1 MKNNK
6 RTFIFIFIL
15 SLIIFYLFN
24 RSAGIYQDIQA
35 TDETFL
41 SKTSLTID
49 NLFSEVKNTPFK
61 LYLDKNSILFGLIG
75 MLILGLT
82 YLYNSFGRNNY
93 LVGTE
98 HGSAK
103 WGTYKDIKPFI
114 DKIEEKNIILTKTE
128 SLSLDTRKTLRNNNV
143 LVIGGSGSGKTR
155 FYVKPNIMQRHT
167 SYVITDPKGSLIKET
182 GKMLE
187 NAGYKIKVFDLIN
200 MDKSDKYNFFSYLRD
215 EKDVLKLVN
224 NLITNTNS
232 PYSKTSGD
240 FWEKAET
247 ALLQALFS
255 YILFETREEDQHIG
269 SVMELLRL
277 AEVKED
283 NEDFK
288 SPLDLLFEDLK
299 EQDPNNFASK
309 QYDLFK
315 LGAGKTAKS
324 ILVSVGVRLS
334 AFNIPVVSEL
344 LSEDTL
350 EMDTIG
356 DEKTALFV
364 ILPDTDKT
372 FNFISAIMYQQ
383 LFDTLFLK
391 AENEYGGRLPFHVR
405 FLLDEFANIGQIPN
419 FDTYIATMR
428 SREVS
433 VSVILQNVAQLKS
446 IYKDTWETITGN
458 CDTLLFLGGKEQ
470 STLEYISKMVG
481 KTTIDLRTTNQSK
494 GQTGSFSINEQVL
507 GRELITASEVGLLK
521 TDECILSIRGVEP
534 FISEKYDITKHKAY
548 KELSDF
554 DNRNTYIVKD
564 PLTRRADNFFTDI
577 KEIEIIETF
586 IEGEILID

>member
-1 MKNNK
+1 MKKN
-6 RTFIFIFIL
+6 RRSLILIFIL
-15 SLIIFYLFN
+15 FILAFYFFN
-24 RSAGIYQDIQA
+24 RSAGLYQSFFNL
-35 TDETFL
+35 DENFL
-41 SKTSLTID
+41 SKTSMTID
-49 NLFSEVKNTPFK
+49 NLPNEIKTNPFK
-61 LYLDKNSILFGLIG
+61 IYLDKISLISG
-75 MLILGLT
+75 TIGVLVLGLV
-82 YLYNSFGRNNY
+82 YLYNTFGRNNY

-103 WGTYKDIKPFI
+103 WGSEKDIKPFV

-128 SLSLDTRKTLRNNNV
+128 KLSLDTRKTLRNNNV

-155 FYVKPNIMQRHT
+155 FYVKPNLMQKHT

-187 NAGYKIKVFDLIN
+187 KAGYKIKIFDLIN
-200 MDKSDKYNFFSYLRD
+200 MEKSDKYNFFSYLRD

-255 YILFETREEDQHIG
+255 YILFETREEDKHIG

-277 AEVKED
+277 AEVRED

-288 SPLDLLFEDLK
+288 SALDLLFEDLK
-299 EQDPNNFASK
+299 EENPNNFASK

-334 AFNIPVVSEL
+334 AFNIPAVMDL

-350 EMDTIG
+350 EMDTLG

-391 AENEYGGRLPFHVR
+391 AEKEYGGRLPFHVR

-433 VSVILQNVAQLKS
+433 VSVVLQNVAQLKS
-446 IYKDTWETITGN
+446 LYKDTWETITGN

-470 STLEYISKMVG
+470 STLEYISKMIG
-481 KTTIDLRTTNQSK
+481 KTTIDLKTTNQSK
-494 GQTGSFSINEQVL
+494 GQSGSFSINEQVL

-534 FISEKYDITKHKAY
+534 FLSKKYEIEKHKNY
-548 KELSDF
+548 KEISDF
-554 DNRNTYIVKD
+554 DEKNTYKVKD
-564 PLTRRADNFFTDI
+564 PITRKADNFFKDV
-577 KEIEIIETF
+577 KEIEVV
-586 IEGEILID
+586 G

>member
-1 MKNNK
+1 MKSNRSK
-6 RTFIFIFIL
+6 LIF
-15 SLIIFYLFN
+15 SLIISFFAFYIFN
-24 RSAGIYQDIQA
+24 RSAGLYQSFLNL
-35 TDETFL
+35 DENFL
-41 SKTSLTID
+41 SKTLLTID
-49 NLFSEVKNTPFK
+49 KLPNEIKTNFFK
-61 LYLDKNSILFGLIG
+61 IYLDKYSIISGIIGIMIISLI
-75 MLILGLT
+75 
-82 YLYNSFGRNNY
+82 YLYNTFGRNNY

-103 WGTYKDIKPFI
+103 WGTEKDIKPFI

-128 SLSLDTRKTLRNNNV
+128 GLSLDTRNTLRNNNV

-155 FYVKPNIMQRHT
+155 FFVKPNLMQKHT

-187 NAGYKIKVFDLIN
+187 DAGYKIKIFNLID

-255 YILFETREEDQHIG
+255 YILFETREEDKHIG

-277 AEVKED
+277 AEVRED

-299 EQDPNNFASK
+299 EENPNNFASK

-315 LGAGKTAKS
+315 LGAGKTSKS

-334 AFNIPVVSEL
+334 AFNIPAVTEL

-350 EMDTIG
+350 EMDTLG

-391 AENEYGGRLPFHVR
+391 AEKEYGGRLPFHVR

-419 FDTYIATMR
+419 FETYIATMR

-446 IYKDTWETITGN
+446 LYKDTWETITGN

-470 STLEYISKMVG
+470 STLEYISKMIG

-507 GRELITASEVGLLK
+507 GRELITSSEVGLLK

-534 FISEKYDITKHKAY
+534 FLSKKYDITKHKNY
-548 KELSDF
+548 KELSDY
-554 DNRNTYIVKD
+554 DEKNTYRIKD
-564 PLTRRADNFFTDI
+564 PLMRKSENFFRDV
-577 KEIEIIETF
+577 KEVEII
-586 IEGEILID
+586 GEI

>member
-1 MKNNK
+1 MKKN
-6 RTFIFIFIL
+6 RRSLIFIFIL
-15 SLIIFYLFN
+15 FILAFYFFN
-24 RSAGIYQDIQA
+24 KSAGLYQSFFNL
-35 TDETFL
+35 DENFL
-41 SKTSLTID
+41 SKTSMTID
-49 NLFSEVKNTPFK
+49 NLPNEIKTNPFK
-61 LYLDKNSILFGLIG
+61 IYLDKISLISG
-75 MLILGLT
+75 TIGVLVLGLV
-82 YLYNSFGRNNY
+82 YLYNTFGRNNY

-103 WGTYKDIKPFI
+103 WGSEKDIKPFV

-128 SLSLDTRKTLRNNNV
+128 KLSLDTRKTLRNNNV

-155 FYVKPNIMQRHT
+155 FYVKPNLMQKHT

-187 NAGYKIKVFDLIN
+187 KAGYKIKIFDLIN
-200 MDKSDKYNFFSYLRD
+200 MEKSDKYNFFSYLRD

-255 YILFETREEDQHIG
+255 YILFETREEDKHIG

-277 AEVKED
+277 AEVRED

-288 SPLDLLFEDLK
+288 SALDLLFEDLK
-299 EQDPNNFASK
+299 EENPNNFASK

-334 AFNIPVVSEL
+334 AFNIPAVMDL

-350 EMDTIG
+350 EMDTLG

-391 AENEYGGRLPFHVR
+391 AEKEYGGRLPFHVR

-433 VSVILQNVAQLKS
+433 VSVVLQNVAQLKS
-446 IYKDTWETITGN
+446 LYKDTWETITGN

-470 STLEYISKMVG
+470 STLEYISKMIG
-481 KTTIDLRTTNQSK
+481 KTTIDLKTTNQSK
-494 GQTGSFSINEQVL
+494 GQSGSFSINEQVL

-534 FISEKYDITKHKAY
+534 FLSKKYEIEKHKNY
-548 KELSDF
+548 KGISDF
-554 DNRNTYIVKD
+554 DEKNTYKVKD
-564 PLTRRADNFFTDI
+564 PITRKADNFFRDV
-577 KEIEIIETF
+577 KEIEVV
-586 IEGEILID
+586 G

>member
-6 RTFIFIFIL
+6 GTFIFGSIL
-15 SLIIFYLFN
+15 SFITFYIFN
-24 RSAGIYQDIQA
+24 RSAGLYQSFSKF
-35 TDETFL
+35 DENFL

-49 NLFSEVKNTPFK
+49 K
-61 LYLDKNSILFGLIG
+61 LPNAIKTNFLKVYLDKYSLVFGLIG
-75 MLILGLT
+75 VLIIGLI

-103 WGTYKDIKPFI
+103 WGTEKDIKPFI
-114 DKIEEKNIILTKTE
+114 DKIEGKNIILTRTE
-128 SLSLDTRKTLRNNNV
+128 NLSLDTRKTLRNNNV

-155 FYVKPNIMQRHT
+155 FYVKPNLMQKHT

-187 NAGYKIKVFDLIN
+187 DAGYRIKIFNLIN
-200 MDKSDKYNFFSYLRD
+200 MDKSDRYNFFSYLRD

-255 YILFETREEDQHIG
+255 YILFETREEDKHIG

-277 AEVKED
+277 AEVRED

-299 EQDPNNFASK
+299 EENPNNFASK

-315 LGAGKTAKS
+315 LGAGKTSKS

-334 AFNIPVVSEL
+334 AFNIPVVIDL

-350 EMDTIG
+350 EMDTLG

-364 ILPDTDKT
+364 IIPDTDKT

-391 AENEYGGRLPFHVR
+391 AEDEYGGRLPFHVR

-419 FDTYIATMR
+419 FETYIATMR

-446 IYKDTWETITGN
+446 LYKDTWETITGN

-470 STLEYISKMVG
+470 STLEYISKMIG

-521 TDECILSIRGVEP
+521 TDECILSIRGIEP
-534 FISEKYDITKHKAY
+534 FLSKKYDIRKHKNY
-548 KELSDF
+548 KEISDY
-554 DNRNTYIVKD
+554 DEKNTYRIND
-564 PLTRRADNFFTDI
+564 PSTGKSEDFFRDL
-577 KEIEIIETF
+577 KEVEII
-586 IEGEILID
+586 GEI

>member
-1 MKNNK
+1 M
-6 RTFIFIFIL
+6 
-15 SLIIFYLFN
+15 
-24 RSAGIYQDIQA
+24 
-35 TDETFL
+35 
-41 SKTSLTID
+41 TID
-49 NLFSEVKNTPFK
+49 NLPNEIKTNPFK
-61 LYLDKNSILFGLIG
+61 IYLDKISLISG
-75 MLILGLT
+75 TIGVLVLGLV
-82 YLYNSFGRNNY
+82 YLYNTFGRNNY

-103 WGTYKDIKPFI
+103 WGSEKDIKPFV

-128 SLSLDTRKTLRNNNV
+128 KLSLDTRKTLRNNNV

-155 FYVKPNIMQRHT
+155 FYVKPNLMQKHT

-187 NAGYKIKVFDLIN
+187 KAGYKIKIFDLIN
-200 MDKSDKYNFFSYLRD
+200 MEKSDKYNFFSYLRD

-255 YILFETREEDQHIG
+255 YILFETREEDKHIG

-277 AEVKED
+277 AEVRED

-288 SPLDLLFEDLK
+288 SALDLLFEDLK
-299 EQDPNNFASK
+299 EENPNNFASK

-334 AFNIPVVSEL
+334 AFNIPAVMDL

-350 EMDTIG
+350 EMDTLG

-391 AENEYGGRLPFHVR
+391 AEKEYGGRLPFHVR

-433 VSVILQNVAQLKS
+433 VSVVLQNVAQLKS
-446 IYKDTWETITGN
+446 LYKDTWETITGN

-470 STLEYISKMVG
+470 STLEYISKMIG
-481 KTTIDLRTTNQSK
+481 KTTIDLKTTNQSK
-494 GQTGSFSINEQVL
+494 GQSGSFSINEQVL

-534 FISEKYDITKHKAY
+534 FLSKKYEIEKHKNY
-548 KELSDF
+548 KEISDF
-554 DNRNTYIVKD
+554 DEKNTYKVKD
-564 PLTRRADNFFTDI
+564 PITRKVDNFFRDV
-577 KEIEIIETF
+577 KEIEVV
-586 IEGEILID
+586 G

>member
-6 RTFIFIFIL
+6 GFLIFTL
-15 SLIIFYLFN
+15 TLTLMVFYLFN
-24 RSAGIYQDIQA
+24 ISAGIYQGLKGL
-35 TDETFL
+35 DENFL
-41 SKTSLTID
+41 FKTSLTID
-49 NLFSEVKNTPFK
+49 KLPTEIKTNPFK
-61 LYLDKNSILFGLIG
+61 IYLDRYSILFGIGGMIIIGLI
-75 MLILGLT
+75 
-82 YLYNSFGRNNY
+82 YLYNTFGRNNY

-103 WGTYKDIKPFI
+103 WGTDKDIKPFI
-114 DKIEEKNIILTKTE
+114 DKIDEKNIILTKTE

-155 FYVKPNIMQRHT
+155 FFVKPNLMQKHT

-187 NAGYKIKVFDLIN
+187 DAGYKIKIFDLIN
-200 MDKSDKYNFFSYLRD
+200 MEKSDKYNFFSYLRD

-255 YILFETREEDQHIG
+255 YILFETREEDKHIG

-277 AEVKED
+277 AEVRED

-299 EQDPNNFASK
+299 EEDPNNFASK

-334 AFNIPVVSEL
+334 AFNVPAVSEL

-350 EMDTIG
+350 EMDTLG

-405 FLLDEFANIGQIPN
+405 FLLDEFANIGQIPS
-419 FDTYIATMR
+419 FETYIATMR

-446 IYKDTWETITGN
+446 LYKDTWETITGN

-470 STLEYISKMVG
+470 STLEYISKMIG

-507 GRELITASEVGLLK
+507 GRELITASEVGLLR

-534 FISEKYDITKHKAY
+534 FLSKKYDIKKHKNY
-548 KELSDF
+548 KEISDY
-554 DNRNTYIVKD
+554 DEKNTYSIKD
-564 PLTRRADNFFTDI
+564 PLTRKAENFFKDL
-577 KEIEIIETF
+577 KEIEIIGET
-586 IEGEILID
+586 I

>member
-1 MKNNK
+1 MKKN
-6 RTFIFIFIL
+6 RRSLIFIFIL
-15 SLIIFYLFN
+15 FILAFYFFN
-24 RSAGIYQDIQA
+24 RSAGLYQSFFNL
-35 TDETFL
+35 DENFL
-41 SKTSLTID
+41 SKTSMTID
-49 NLFSEVKNTPFK
+49 NLPNEIKTNPFK
-61 LYLDKNSILFGLIG
+61 IYLDKISLISG
-75 MLILGLT
+75 TIGVLVLGLV
-82 YLYNSFGRNNY
+82 YLYNTFGRNNY

-103 WGTYKDIKPFI
+103 WGSEKDIKPFV

-128 SLSLDTRKTLRNNNV
+128 KLSLDTRKTLRNNNV

-155 FYVKPNIMQRHT
+155 FYVKPNLMQKHT

-187 NAGYKIKVFDLIN
+187 KAGYKIKIFDLIN
-200 MDKSDKYNFFSYLRD
+200 MEKSDKYNFFSYLRD

-255 YILFETREEDQHIG
+255 YILFETREEDKHIG

-288 SPLDLLFEDLK
+288 SALDLLFEDLK
-299 EQDPNNFASK
+299 EENPNNFASK

-334 AFNIPVVSEL
+334 AFNIPVVTEL

-350 EMDTIG
+350 EMDTLG

-391 AENEYGGRLPFHVR
+391 AEKEYGGRLPFHVR

-433 VSVILQNVAQLKS
+433 VSVVLQNVAQLKS
-446 IYKDTWETITGN
+446 LYKDTWETITGN

-470 STLEYISKMVG
+470 STLEYISKMIG
-481 KTTIDLRTTNQSK
+481 KTTIDLKTTNQSK
-494 GQTGSFSINEQVL
+494 GQSGSFSINEQVL

-534 FISEKYDITKHKAY
+534 FLSKKYEIEKHKNY
-548 KELSDF
+548 KEISDF
-554 DNRNTYIVKD
+554 DEKNTYKVKD
-564 PLTRRADNFFTDI
+564 PITRKADNFFRDV
-577 KEIEIIETF
+577 KEIEVI
-586 IEGEILID
+586 G

>member
-6 RTFIFIFIL
+6 GTFILGSIL
-15 SLIIFYLFN
+15 SFMTFYAFN
-24 RSAGIYQDIQA
+24 RSAGLYQSFSNL
-35 TDETFL
+35 DENFL

-49 NLFSEVKNTPFK
+49 KLPNEIKTNFFK
-61 LYLDKNSILFGLIG
+61 IYLDKYS
-75 MLILGLT
+75 LILGFIGVLIIGLI
-82 YLYNSFGRNNY
+82 YLYNTFGRNNY

-103 WGTYKDIKPFI
+103 WGTEKDIKPFI
-114 DKIEEKNIILTKTE
+114 DKIEDKNIILTKTE

-155 FYVKPNIMQRHT
+155 FFVKPNLMQKHT
-167 SYVITDPKGSLIKET
+167 SYVITDPKGALIKET

-187 NAGYKIKVFDLIN
+187 DAGYRIKIFNLIN
-200 MDKSDKYNFFSYLRD
+200 MDKSDRYNFFSYLRD

-255 YILFETREEDQHIG
+255 YILFETREEDKHIG

-277 AEVKED
+277 AEVRED

-299 EQDPNNFASK
+299 EENPNNFASK

-315 LGAGKTAKS
+315 LGAGKTSKS

-334 AFNIPVVSEL
+334 AFNIPVVTEL

-350 EMDTIG
+350 EMDTLG

-364 ILPDTDKT
+364 IIPDTDKT

-391 AENEYGGRLPFHVR
+391 AESEYGGRLPFHVR

-419 FDTYIATMR
+419 FETYIATMR

-446 IYKDTWETITGN
+446 LYKDTWETITGN

-470 STLEYISKMVG
+470 STLEYISKMIG

-494 GQTGSFSINEQVL
+494 GQSGSFSINEQVV
-507 GRELITASEVGLLK
+507 GRELITSSEVGLLK
-521 TDECILSIRGVEP
+521 TDECILSIRGIEP
-534 FISEKYDITKHKAY
+534 FLSKKYDITKHKNY
-548 KELSDF
+548 KEISDY
-554 DNRNTYIVKD
+554 DEKNTYMVKD
-564 PLTRRADNFFTDI
+564 PLTRKAENFFKDI
-577 KEIEIIETF
+577 TEIEIIEEN
-586 IEGEILID
+586 I

>member
-6 RTFIFIFIL
+6 GFLIFTL
-15 SLIIFYLFN
+15 TLTLIVFYLFN
-24 RSAGIYQDIQA
+24 ISAGIYQGLKGL
-35 TDETFL
+35 DENFL
-41 SKTSLTID
+41 FKTSLTID
-49 NLFSEVKNTPFK
+49 KLPTEIKTNPFK
-61 LYLDKNSILFGLIG
+61 IYLDKYSILFGIVGMIIIGLI
-75 MLILGLT
+75 
-82 YLYNSFGRNNY
+82 YLYNTFGRNNY

-103 WGTYKDIKPFI
+103 WGTDKDIKPFI
-114 DKIEEKNIILTKTE
+114 DKIDEKNIILTKTE

-155 FYVKPNIMQRHT
+155 FFVKPNLMQKHS

-187 NAGYKIKVFDLIN
+187 DAGYKIKIFDLIN
-200 MDKSDKYNFFSYLRD
+200 MEKSDKYNFFSYLRD

-255 YILFETREEDQHIG
+255 YILFETREEDKHIG

-277 AEVKED
+277 AEVRED

-299 EQDPNNFASK
+299 EEDPNNFASK

-334 AFNIPVVSEL
+334 AFNVPAVSEL

-350 EMDTIG
+350 EMDTLG

-405 FLLDEFANIGQIPN
+405 FLLDEFANIGQIPS
-419 FDTYIATMR
+419 FETYIATMR

-446 IYKDTWETITGN
+446 LYKDTWETITGN

-470 STLEYISKMVG
+470 STLEYISKMIG

-507 GRELITASEVGLLK
+507 GRELITASEVGLLR

-534 FISEKYDITKHKAY
+534 FLSKKYDIKKHKNY
-548 KELSDF
+548 KEISDY
-554 DNRNTYIVKD
+554 DEKNTYSIKD
-564 PLTRRADNFFTDI
+564 PLTRKAENFFKDL
-577 KEIEIIETF
+577 KEIEIIGET
-586 IEGEILID
+586 I

>member
-6 RTFIFIFIL
+6 GFLIFTL
-15 SLIIFYLFN
+15 TLTLMVFYLFN
-24 RSAGIYQDIQA
+24 ISAGIYQGLKGL
-35 TDETFL
+35 DENFL
-41 SKTSLTID
+41 FKTSLTID
-49 NLFSEVKNTPFK
+49 KLPTEIKTNPFK
-61 LYLDKNSILFGLIG
+61 IYLDKYSILFGIVGMIIIGLI
-75 MLILGLT
+75 
-82 YLYNSFGRNNY
+82 YLYNTFGRNNY

-103 WGTYKDIKPFI
+103 WGTDKDIKPFI
-114 DKIEEKNIILTKTE
+114 DKIDEKNIILTKTE

-155 FYVKPNIMQRHT
+155 FFVKPNLMQKHT

-187 NAGYKIKVFDLIN
+187 DAGYKIKIFDLIN
-200 MDKSDKYNFFSYLRD
+200 MEKSDKYNFFSYLRD

-255 YILFETREEDQHIG
+255 YILFETREEDKHIG

-277 AEVKED
+277 AEVRED

-299 EQDPNNFASK
+299 EEDPNNFASK

-334 AFNIPVVSEL
+334 AFNIPAVSEL

-350 EMDTIG
+350 EMDTLG

-405 FLLDEFANIGQIPN
+405 FLLDEFANIGQIPS
-419 FDTYIATMR
+419 FETYIATMR

-446 IYKDTWETITGN
+446 LYKDTWETITGN

-470 STLEYISKMVG
+470 STLEYISKMIG

-507 GRELITASEVGLLK
+507 GRELITASEVGLLR

-534 FISEKYDITKHKAY
+534 FLSKKYDIKKHKNY
-548 KELSDF
+548 KEISDY
-554 DNRNTYIVKD
+554 DEKNTYSVKD
-564 PLTRRADNFFTDI
+564 PLTRKAENFFKDL
-577 KEIEIIETF
+577 KEIEIIGET
-586 IEGEILID
+586 I

>member
-6 RTFIFIFIL
+6 GFLIFTL
-15 SLIIFYLFN
+15 TLTLMVFYLFN
-24 RSAGIYQDIQA
+24 ISAGIYQGLKGL
-35 TDETFL
+35 DENFL
-41 SKTSLTID
+41 FKTSLTID
-49 NLFSEVKNTPFK
+49 KLPTEIKTNPFK
-61 LYLDKNSILFGLIG
+61 IYLDKYSILFGIVGMIIIGLI
-75 MLILGLT
+75 
-82 YLYNSFGRNNY
+82 YLYNTFGRNNY

-103 WGTYKDIKPFI
+103 WGTDKDIKPFI
-114 DKIEEKNIILTKTE
+114 DKIDEKNIILTKTE

-155 FYVKPNIMQRHT
+155 FFVKPNLMQKHT

-187 NAGYKIKVFDLIN
+187 DAGYKIKIFDLIN
-200 MDKSDKYNFFSYLRD
+200 MEKSDKYNFFSYLRD

-255 YILFETREEDQHIG
+255 YILFETREEDKHIG

-277 AEVKED
+277 AEVRED

-299 EQDPNNFASK
+299 EEDPNNFASK

-334 AFNIPVVSEL
+334 AFNVPAVSEL

-350 EMDTIG
+350 EMDTLG

-405 FLLDEFANIGQIPN
+405 FLLDEFANIGQIPS
-419 FDTYIATMR
+419 FETYIATMR

-446 IYKDTWETITGN
+446 LYKDTWETITGN

-470 STLEYISKMVG
+470 STLEYISKMIG

-507 GRELITASEVGLLK
+507 GRELITASEVGLLR

-534 FISEKYDITKHKAY
+534 FLSKKYDIKKHKNY
-548 KELSDF
+548 KEISDY
-554 DNRNTYIVKD
+554 DEKNTYSVKD
-564 PLTRRADNFFTDI
+564 PLTRKAENFFKDL
-577 KEIEIIETF
+577 KEIEIIGET
-586 IEGEILID
+586 I

>member
-6 RTFIFIFIL
+6 GFLIFTL
-15 SLIIFYLFN
+15 TLTLMVFYLFN
-24 RSAGIYQDIQA
+24 ISAGIYQGLKGL
-35 TDETFL
+35 DENFL
-41 SKTSLTID
+41 FKTSLTID
-49 NLFSEVKNTPFK
+49 KLPTEIKTNPFK
-61 LYLDKNSILFGLIG
+61 IYLDKYSILFGIVGMIIIGLI
-75 MLILGLT
+75 
-82 YLYNSFGRNNY
+82 YLYNTFGRNNY

-103 WGTYKDIKPFI
+103 WGTDKDIKPFI
-114 DKIEEKNIILTKTE
+114 DKIDEKNIILTKTE

-155 FYVKPNIMQRHT
+155 FFVKPNLMQKHT

-187 NAGYKIKVFDLIN
+187 DAGYKIKIFDLIN
-200 MDKSDKYNFFSYLRD
+200 MEKSDKYNFFSYLRD

-255 YILFETREEDQHIG
+255 YILFETREEDKHIG

-277 AEVKED
+277 AEVRED

-299 EQDPNNFASK
+299 EEDPNNFASK

-334 AFNIPVVSEL
+334 AFNVPAVSEL

-350 EMDTIG
+350 EMDTLG

-405 FLLDEFANIGQIPN
+405 FLLDEFANIGQIPS
-419 FDTYIATMR
+419 FETYIATMR

-446 IYKDTWETITGN
+446 LYKDTWETITGN

-470 STLEYISKMVG
+470 STLEYISKMIG

-507 GRELITASEVGLLK
+507 GRELITASEVGLLR

-534 FISEKYDITKHKAY
+534 FLSKKYDIKKHKNY
-548 KELSDF
+548 KEISDY
-554 DNRNTYIVKD
+554 DEKNTYSIKD
-564 PLTRRADNFFTDI
+564 PLTRKAENFFKDL
-577 KEIEIIETF
+577 KEIEIIGET
-586 IEGEILID
+586 I

>member
-6 RTFIFIFIL
+6 GFLIFTL
-15 SLIIFYLFN
+15 TLTLMVFYLFN
-24 RSAGIYQDIQA
+24 ISAGIYQGLKGL
-35 TDETFL
+35 DENFL
-41 SKTSLTID
+41 FKTSLTID
-49 NLFSEVKNTPFK
+49 KLPTEIKTNPFK
-61 LYLDKNSILFGLIG
+61 IYLDRYSILFGIGGMIIIGLI
-75 MLILGLT
+75 
-82 YLYNSFGRNNY
+82 YLYNTFGRNNY
-93 LVGTE
+93 LVGME

-103 WGTYKDIKPFI
+103 WGTDKDIKPFI
-114 DKIEEKNIILTKTE
+114 DKIDEKNIILTKTE

-155 FYVKPNIMQRHT
+155 FFVKPNLMQKHT

-187 NAGYKIKVFDLIN
+187 DAGYKIKIFDLIN
-200 MDKSDKYNFFSYLRD
+200 MEKSDKYNFFSYLRD

-255 YILFETREEDQHIG
+255 YILFETREEDKHIG

-277 AEVKED
+277 AEVRED

-299 EQDPNNFASK
+299 EEDPNNFASK

-334 AFNIPVVSEL
+334 AFNIPAVSEL

-350 EMDTIG
+350 EMDTLG

-405 FLLDEFANIGQIPN
+405 FLLDEFANIGQIPS
-419 FDTYIATMR
+419 FETYIATMR

-446 IYKDTWETITGN
+446 LYKDTWETITGN

-470 STLEYISKMVG
+470 STLEYISKMIG

-507 GRELITASEVGLLK
+507 GRELITASEVGLLR

-534 FISEKYDITKHKAY
+534 FLSKKYDIKKHKNY
-548 KELSDF
+548 KEISDY
-554 DNRNTYIVKD
+554 DEKNTYSIKD
-564 PLTRRADNFFTDI
+564 PLTRKAENFFKDL
-577 KEIEIIETF
+577 KEIEIIGET
-586 IEGEILID
+586 I

>member
-6 RTFIFIFIL
+6 GFLIFTL
-15 SLIIFYLFN
+15 TLTLMVFYLFN
-24 RSAGIYQDIQA
+24 ISAGIYQGLKGL
-35 TDETFL
+35 DENFL
-41 SKTSLTID
+41 FKTSLTID
-49 NLFSEVKNTPFK
+49 K
-61 LYLDKNSILFGLIG
+61 LPTEIKTNPLKVYLDKYSILFGIVGMIIIGLI
-75 MLILGLT
+75 
-82 YLYNSFGRNNY
+82 YLYNTFGRNNY

-103 WGTYKDIKPFI
+103 WGTDKDIKPFI
-114 DKIEEKNIILTKTE
+114 DKIDEKNIILTKTE

-155 FYVKPNIMQRHT
+155 FFVKPNLMQKHT

-187 NAGYKIKVFDLIN
+187 DAGYKIKIFDLIN
-200 MDKSDKYNFFSYLRD
+200 MEKSDKYNFFSYLRD

-255 YILFETREEDQHIG
+255 YILFETREEDKHIG

-277 AEVKED
+277 AEVRED

-299 EQDPNNFASK
+299 EEDPNNFASK

-334 AFNIPVVSEL
+334 AFNVPAVSEL

-350 EMDTIG
+350 EMDTLG

-405 FLLDEFANIGQIPN
+405 FLLDEFANIGQIPS
-419 FDTYIATMR
+419 FETYIATMR

-446 IYKDTWETITGN
+446 LYKDTWETITGN

-470 STLEYISKMVG
+470 STLEYISKMIG

-507 GRELITASEVGLLK
+507 GRELITASEVGLLR

-534 FISEKYDITKHKAY
+534 FLSKKYDIKKHKNY
-548 KELSDF
+548 KEISDY
-554 DNRNTYIVKD
+554 DEKNTYSIKD
-564 PLTRRADNFFTDI
+564 PLTRKAENFFKDL
-577 KEIEIIETF
+577 KEIEIIGET
-586 IEGEILID
+586 I

>member
-1 MKNNK
+1 MKSNRSK
-6 RTFIFIFIL
+6 LIF
-15 SLIIFYLFN
+15 SLIISFFAFYIFN
-24 RSAGIYQDIQA
+24 RSAGLYQSFLNL
-35 TDETFL
+35 DENFL
-41 SKTSLTID
+41 SKILLTID
-49 NLFSEVKNTPFK
+49 KLPNEIKINFFK
-61 LYLDKNSILFGLIG
+61 IYLDKYSIISGIIGIMIISLI
-75 MLILGLT
+75 
-82 YLYNSFGRNNY
+82 YLYNTFGRNNY

-103 WGTYKDIKPFI
+103 WGTEKDIKPFI

-128 SLSLDTRKTLRNNNV
+128 GLSLDTRNTLRNNNV

-155 FYVKPNIMQRHT
+155 FFVKPNLMQKHT

-187 NAGYKIKVFDLIN
+187 DAGYKIKIFNLID

-255 YILFETREEDQHIG
+255 YILFETREEDKHIG

-277 AEVKED
+277 AEVRED

-299 EQDPNNFASK
+299 EENPNNFASK

-315 LGAGKTAKS
+315 LGAGKTSKS

-334 AFNIPVVSEL
+334 AFNIPAVTEL

-350 EMDTIG
+350 EMDTLG

-391 AENEYGGRLPFHVR
+391 AEKEYGGRLPFHVR

-419 FDTYIATMR
+419 FETYIATMR

-433 VSVILQNVAQLKS
+433 VSVILQNIAQLKS
-446 IYKDTWETITGN
+446 LYKDTWETITGN

-470 STLEYISKMVG
+470 STLEYISKMIG

-507 GRELITASEVGLLK
+507 GRELITSSEVGLLK

-534 FISEKYDITKHKAY
+534 FLSKKYDITKHKNY
-548 KELSDF
+548 KELSDY
-554 DNRNTYIVKD
+554 DEKNIYRIKD
-564 PLTRRADNFFTDI
+564 PLIRKSENFFRDV
-577 KEIEIIETF
+577 KEVEII
-586 IEGEILID
+586 GEI

>member
-1 MKNNK
+1 MKSNRSK
-6 RTFIFIFIL
+6 LIF
-15 SLIIFYLFN
+15 SLIISFFTFYICN
-24 RSAGIYQDIQA
+24 RSAGLYQSFSNL
-35 TDETFL
+35 DENFL
-41 SKTSLTID
+41 SKTLLTID
-49 NLFSEVKNTPFK
+49 KLPNEIKTNFFK
-61 LYLDKNSILFGLIG
+61 IYLDKYSIISGIIGIMIIALI
-75 MLILGLT
+75 
-82 YLYNSFGRNNY
+82 YLYNTFGRNNY

-103 WGTYKDIKPFI
+103 WGTEKDIKPFI

-155 FYVKPNIMQRHT
+155 FFVKPNLMQKHT

-187 NAGYKIKVFDLIN
+187 DAGYKIKIFNLID

-255 YILFETREEDQHIG
+255 YILFETREEDKHIG

-277 AEVKED
+277 AEVRED

-299 EQDPNNFASK
+299 EENPNNFASK

-315 LGAGKTAKS
+315 LGAGKTSKS

-334 AFNIPVVSEL
+334 AFNIPAVTEL

-350 EMDTIG
+350 EMDTLG

-391 AENEYGGRLPFHVR
+391 AEKEYGGRLPFHVR

-419 FDTYIATMR
+419 FETYIATMR

-446 IYKDTWETITGN
+446 LYKDTWETITGN

-470 STLEYISKMVG
+470 STLEYISKMIG

-507 GRELITASEVGLLK
+507 GRELITSSEVGLLK

-534 FISEKYDITKHKAY
+534 FLSKKYDITKHKNY
-548 KELSDF
+548 KELSDY
-554 DNRNTYIVKD
+554 DEKNTYRIKD
-564 PLTRRADNFFTDI
+564 PLIRKSENFFRDV
-577 KEIEIIETF
+577 KEVEII
-586 IEGEILID
+586 GEI

>member
-6 RTFIFIFIL
+6 GFLIFTL
-15 SLIIFYLFN
+15 TLTLMVFYLFN
-24 RSAGIYQDIQA
+24 ISAGIYQGLKGL
-35 TDETFL
+35 DENFL
-41 SKTSLTID
+41 FKTSLTID
-49 NLFSEVKNTPFK
+49 K
-61 LYLDKNSILFGLIG
+61 LPTEIKTNPLKIYLDKYSILFGIVGMIIIGLI
-75 MLILGLT
+75 
-82 YLYNSFGRNNY
+82 YLYNTFGRNNY

-103 WGTYKDIKPFI
+103 WGTDKDIKPFI
-114 DKIEEKNIILTKTE
+114 DKIDEKNIILTKTE

-155 FYVKPNIMQRHT
+155 FFVKPNLMQKHT

-187 NAGYKIKVFDLIN
+187 DAGYKIKIFDLIN
-200 MDKSDKYNFFSYLRD
+200 MEKSDKYNFFSYLRD

-255 YILFETREEDQHIG
+255 YILFETREEDKHIG

-277 AEVKED
+277 AEVRED

-299 EQDPNNFASK
+299 EEDPNNFASK

-334 AFNIPVVSEL
+334 AFNIPAVSEL

-350 EMDTIG
+350 EMDTLG

-405 FLLDEFANIGQIPN
+405 FLLDEFANIGQIPS
-419 FDTYIATMR
+419 FETYIATMR

-446 IYKDTWETITGN
+446 LYKDTWETITGN

-470 STLEYISKMVG
+470 STLEYISKMIG

-507 GRELITASEVGLLK
+507 GRELITASEVGLLR

-534 FISEKYDITKHKAY
+534 FLSKKYDIKKHKNY
-548 KELSDF
+548 KEISDY
-554 DNRNTYIVKD
+554 DEKNTYSIKD
-564 PLTRRADNFFTDI
+564 PLTRKAENFFKDL
-577 KEIEIIETF
+577 KEIEIIGET
-586 IEGEILID
+586 I

>member
-1 MKNNK
+1 MKNKKTNIV
-6 RTFIFIFIL
+6 FMFLVSVF
-15 SLIIFYLFN
+15 IFYLLN
-24 RSAGIYQDIQA
+24 RSSGIYQAI
-35 TDETFL
+35 EGMEENFL
-41 SKTSLTID
+41 SKTIYTID
-49 NLFSEVKNTPFK
+49 NLFNSIKVNPLKV
-61 LYLDKNSILFGLIG
+61 YLDKYSLISGLIG
-75 MLILGLT
+75 VLILVLT
-82 YLYNSFGRNNY
+82 YLYNTFGRNNY

-103 WGTYKDIKPFI
+103 WGTKKDIKPFI
-114 DKIEEKNIILTKTE
+114 DKIDKNNIILTRTE
-128 SLSLDTRKTLRNNNV
+128 GLSIDTRETLRNNNV
-143 LVIGGSGSGKTR
+143 LLIGGSGSGKTR
-155 FYVKPNIMQRHT
+155 FFVKPNIMQKHT

-187 NAGYKIKVFDLIN
+187 KDGYKIKIFNLIDMEN
-200 MDKSDKYNFFSYLRD
+200 SDKYNFFSYLRD

-232 PYSKTSGD
+232 PNSKSSGD

-255 YILFETREEDQHIG
+255 YILFQTREEDRHIG

-277 AEVKED
+277 AEVKEN
-283 NEDFK
+283 NEEFK

-299 EQDPNNFASK
+299 MRNPNNFASK

-334 AFNIPVVSEL
+334 AFNIPIVNEL
-344 LSEDTL
+344 LSEDTI

-364 ILPDTDKT
+364 IISDTDKT

-391 AENEYGGRLPFHVR
+391 AEKEYGGRLPFHVR
-405 FLLDEFANIGQIPN
+405 FLLDEFANIGQIPS

-433 VSVILQNVAQLKS
+433 VNVVLQNVAQLKS
-446 IYKDTWETITGN
+446 LYKDTWETITGN

-470 STLEYISKMVG
+470 STLEYISKMIG

-534 FISEKYDITKHKAY
+534 FISRKYDITKHSSY
-548 KELSDF
+548 KELLDF
-554 DNRNTYIVKD
+554 DKKNIYTFKNSFTRKAEAFFKD
-564 PLTRRADNFFTDI
+564 IN
-577 KEIEIIETF
+577 EVEVVE
-586 IEGEILID
+586 

>member
-1 MKNNK
+1 MKSNRSK
-6 RTFIFIFIL
+6 LIF
-15 SLIIFYLFN
+15 SLIISFFAFYIFN
-24 RSAGIYQDIQA
+24 RSAGLYQSFSNL
-35 TDETFL
+35 DENFL
-41 SKTSLTID
+41 SKTLLTID
-49 NLFSEVKNTPFK
+49 KLPNEIKTNFFK
-61 LYLDKNSILFGLIG
+61 IYLDKYSIISGIIGIMIISLI
-75 MLILGLT
+75 
-82 YLYNSFGRNNY
+82 YLYNTFGRNNY

-103 WGTYKDIKPFI
+103 WGTEKDIKPFI

-128 SLSLDTRKTLRNNNV
+128 GLSLDTRNTLRNNNV

-155 FYVKPNIMQRHT
+155 FFVKPNLMQKHT

-187 NAGYKIKVFDLIN
+187 DAGYKIKIFNLID

-255 YILFETREEDQHIG
+255 YILFETREEDKHIG

-277 AEVKED
+277 AEVRED

-299 EQDPNNFASK
+299 EENPNNFASK

-315 LGAGKTAKS
+315 LGAGKTSKS

-334 AFNIPVVSEL
+334 AFNIPAVTEL

-350 EMDTIG
+350 EMDTLG

-391 AENEYGGRLPFHVR
+391 AEKEYGGRLPFHVR

-419 FDTYIATMR
+419 FETYIATMR

-446 IYKDTWETITGN
+446 LYKDTWETITGN

-470 STLEYISKMVG
+470 STLEYISKMIG

-507 GRELITASEVGLLK
+507 GRELITSSEVGLLK

-534 FISEKYDITKHKAY
+534 FLSKKYDITKHKNY
-548 KELSDF
+548 KELSDY
-554 DNRNTYIVKD
+554 DEKNIYRIKD
-564 PLTRRADNFFTDI
+564 PLMRKSENFFRDV
-577 KEIEIIETF
+577 KEVEII
-586 IEGEILID
+586 GEI

>member
-6 RTFIFIFIL
+6 GFLIFTL
-15 SLIIFYLFN
+15 TLTLMVFYLFN
-24 RSAGIYQDIQA
+24 ISAGIYQGLKGL
-35 TDETFL
+35 DENFL
-41 SKTSLTID
+41 FKTSLTID
-49 NLFSEVKNTPFK
+49 KLPTEIKTNPFK
-61 LYLDKNSILFGLIG
+61 IYLDKYSILFGIGGMIIIGLI
-75 MLILGLT
+75 
-82 YLYNSFGRNNY
+82 YLYNTFGRNNY

-103 WGTYKDIKPFI
+103 WGTDKDIKPFI
-114 DKIEEKNIILTKTE
+114 DKIDEKNIILTKTE

-155 FYVKPNIMQRHT
+155 FFVKPNLMQKHT

-187 NAGYKIKVFDLIN
+187 DAGYKIKIFDLIN
-200 MDKSDKYNFFSYLRD
+200 MEKSDKYNFFSYLRD

-255 YILFETREEDQHIG
+255 YILFETREEDKHIG

-277 AEVKED
+277 AEVRED

-299 EQDPNNFASK
+299 EEDPNNFASK

-334 AFNIPVVSEL
+334 AFNVPAVSEL

-350 EMDTIG
+350 EMDTLG

-405 FLLDEFANIGQIPN
+405 FLLDEFANIGQIPS
-419 FDTYIATMR
+419 FETYIATMR

-446 IYKDTWETITGN
+446 LYKDTWETITGN

-470 STLEYISKMVG
+470 STLEYISKMIG

-507 GRELITASEVGLLK
+507 GRELITASEVGLLR

-534 FISEKYDITKHKAY
+534 FLSKKYDIKKHKNY
-548 KELSDF
+548 KEISDY
-554 DNRNTYIVKD
+554 DEKNTYSIKD
-564 PLTRRADNFFTDI
+564 PLTRKAENFFKDL
-577 KEIEIIETF
+577 KEIEIIGET
-586 IEGEILID
+586 I

>member
-6 RTFIFIFIL
+6 GFLIFTL
-15 SLIIFYLFN
+15 TLTLMVFYLFN
-24 RSAGIYQDIQA
+24 ISAGIYQGLKGL
-35 TDETFL
+35 DENFL
-41 SKTSLTID
+41 FKTSLTID
-49 NLFSEVKNTPFK
+49 K
-61 LYLDKNSILFGLIG
+61 LPTEIKTNPLKIYLDKYSILFGIVGMIIIGLI
-75 MLILGLT
+75 
-82 YLYNSFGRNNY
+82 YLYNTFGRNNY

-103 WGTYKDIKPFI
+103 WGTDKDIKPFI
-114 DKIEEKNIILTKTE
+114 DKIDEKNIILTKTE

-155 FYVKPNIMQRHT
+155 FFVKPNLMQKHT

-187 NAGYKIKVFDLIN
+187 DAGYKIKIFDLIN
-200 MDKSDKYNFFSYLRD
+200 MEKSDKYNFFSYLRD

-255 YILFETREEDQHIG
+255 YILFETREEDKHIG

-277 AEVKED
+277 AEVRED

-299 EQDPNNFASK
+299 EEDPNNFASK

-334 AFNIPVVSEL
+334 AFNIPAVSEL

-350 EMDTIG
+350 EMDTLG

-405 FLLDEFANIGQIPN
+405 FLLDEFANIGQIPS
-419 FDTYIATMR
+419 FETYIATMR

-446 IYKDTWETITGN
+446 LYKDTWETITGN

-470 STLEYISKMVG
+470 STLEYISKMIG

-507 GRELITASEVGLLK
+507 GRELITASEVGLLR

-534 FISEKYDITKHKAY
+534 FLSKKYDIKKHKNY
-548 KELSDF
+548 KEISDY
-554 DNRNTYIVKD
+554 DEKNTYSVKD
-564 PLTRRADNFFTDI
+564 PLTRKAENFFKDL
-577 KEIEIIETF
+577 KEIEIIGET
-586 IEGEILID
+586 I